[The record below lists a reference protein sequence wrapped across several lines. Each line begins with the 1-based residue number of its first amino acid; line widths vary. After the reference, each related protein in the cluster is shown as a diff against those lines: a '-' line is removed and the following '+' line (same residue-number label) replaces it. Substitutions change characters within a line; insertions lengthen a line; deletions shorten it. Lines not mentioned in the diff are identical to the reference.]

1 MPTSTLASPAVA
13 EFASA
18 VRAALS
24 DLAPEEIDELT
35 DGLEAD
41 LTDRLSDTDASELG
55 DPRAYAE
62 ELRTAAGLPRRPAAR
77 ARFAAE
83 VAELRHAPKI
93 IAAAFREFGAAHPW
107 VGRVGDFLIALRPA
121 WWVFRAAVVTALI
134 INVTSPG
141 WSTPINGLNI
151 MIGLAVLVV
160 SVQFGRGKWLP
171 FAWMRAVLLAVNVI
185 LVLSTPFIAQGA
197 TVAVN
202 HGWYAAAHADDSGP
216 DLSSTGL
223 LKNGNPV
230 SNIFAYD
237 AEGNPLRDVQLYDQ
251 DGKPLDLMSDATVPY
266 GYGGASGY
274 TVPNDAVIGRPG
286 WNVFPLDHVKPNQ
299 VTGVGT
305 VKPTAHR
312 IPAELPFA
320 TAKPLAGSEG
330 PSAAPTPTPTP
341 APTP

>member
-62 ELRTAAGLPRRPAAR
+62 ELRAAAGLPHRPAAR
-77 ARFAAE
+77 ASFASE
-83 VAELRHAPKI
+83 LAELRHAPKI

-107 VGRVGDFLIALRPA
+107 VGRVGDFLVALRPA

-151 MIGLAVLVV
+151 LIGLVVLVV
-160 SVQFGRGKWLP
+160 SVQLGRGKWLR
-171 FAWMRAVLLAVNVI
+171 FAWMRGMLLVANVI
-185 LVLSTPFIAQGA
+185 LVLCTPFIAQGV

-202 HGWYAAAHADDSGP
+202 DGWYREAHADETSQN
-216 DLSSTGL
+216 LSNTGL
-223 LKNGNPV
+223 LESGNPV

-237 AEGNPLRDVQLYDQ
+237 AQGNPLRNVQLYDQ
-251 DGKPLDLMSDATVPY
+251 DGKPLDLMSDTAVPY
-266 GYGGASGY
+266 GAGGASAY
-274 TVPNDAVIGRPG
+274 TVPNDAVTGRPG
-286 WNVFPLDHVKPNQ
+286 WNVFPLDHVKQN
-299 VTGVGT
+299 GIADDGT
-305 VKPTAHR
+305 VKPNAHR

-320 TAKPLAGSEG
+320 TAKPLAGLE
-330 PSAAPTPTPTP
+330 SATPAPTPTPTP
-341 APTP
+341 